1 MASFL
6 SALAQLDDGRDRAEF
21 YRLWL
26 SGASAGFTIP
36 RTMELMGSR
45 TSPRVEQLRRWLL
58 DGSTRG
64 DDVSTLVKRGGA
76 RFESFE
82 RSLLLLGDESGTLEQ
97 SLRLLA
103 EFYHS
108 KYRMMLVVR
117 KRMAYPL
124 FTGIIA
130 TFVAPFS
137 LLYFGHVGAYVG
149 VVAAGLAAWIL
160 AGGSIVL
167 WAANRYG
174 RTPPLVRAR
183 LARALTTATEAG
195 LPLPRALRL
204 AADASADPDV
214 TRYFSSLDER
224 ALSGS
229 SLVSTLASCPHMT
242 PDFLAVL
249 DVAERTGDFSGSIGR
264 LATLYEDGFR

>member
-1 MASFL
+1 M
-6 SALAQLDDGRDRAEF
+6 
-21 YRLWL
+21 WL
-26 SGASAGFTIP
+26 SGASAGFTVP
-36 RTMELMGSR
+36 RIMDLMG
-45 TSPRVEQLRRWLL
+45 PRPAPQVERLRRWLL

-64 DDVSTLVKRGGA
+64 DDVTTLVKRGGT
-76 RFESFE
+76 RFDSFE
-82 RSLLLLGDESGTLEQ
+82 RSLLLLGDESGSLEQ

-103 EFYHS
+103 EFYLK
-108 KYRMMLVVR
+108 KYQLMLFVR
-117 KRMAYPL
+117 KQMAYPL

-137 LLYFGHVGAYVG
+137 LLYFGHVAAYVAI
-149 VVAAGLAAWIL
+149 VAVGLTGWVL

-174 RTPPLVRAR
+174 RAPRLVRAR
-183 LARALTTATEAG
+183 LARALTTAIEAG
-195 LPLPRALRL
+195 LPLARSLRL
-204 AADASADPDV
+204 AADASADSDV
-214 TRYFSSLDER
+214 ARYVASIDDR
-224 ALSGS
+224 ALGGS
-229 SLVSTLASCPHMT
+229 SIVSTLARCPHMT

>member
-1 MASFL
+1 M
-6 SALAQLDDGRDRAEF
+6 
-21 YRLWL
+21 WL
-26 SGASAGFTIP
+26 TGASAGFTIP
-36 RTMELMGSR
+36 KIMDLMG
-45 TSPRVEQLRRWLL
+45 PRAAPHVERVRRWLL
-58 DGSTRG
+58 DGATRG
-64 DDVSTLVKRGGA
+64 DDVATLVKRGGS

-82 RSLLLLGDESGTLEQ
+82 RSLLLLGDESGSLET

-103 EFYHS
+103 EFYHR
-108 KYRMMLVVR
+108 KYQMMLLVR

-137 LLYFGHVGAYVG
+137 LLYFGHVAAYVG
-149 VVAAGLAAWIL
+149 IVAGGLAGWVL
-160 AGGSIVL
+160 GGGSIVL

-174 RTPPLVRAR
+174 RAPRLVRAR
-183 LARALTTATEAG
+183 LARALATAIEAG
-195 LPLPRALRL
+195 LPLSRSLRL
-204 AADASADPDV
+204 AADASADPEV
-214 TRYFSSLDER
+214 AHYVARIDER

-229 SLVSTLASCPHMT
+229 SIVSTLAGCPHMT

-249 DVAERTGDFSGSIGR
+249 EVAERTGDFSGSIGR